1 MPWFKGLFTECAA
14 RICARLLQP
23 DWTTASA
30 VGVIPVLGPE
40 DFIWKEETMRDNTC
54 IDLLAEPLAEDTF
67 QYWPLRPTTI
77 AVIRLQ
83 PLDSCGV
90 CGRSR
95 DITRKQWDERV
106 VLLRPGKKP
115 EVTRRYQR
123 EGDPYSLGLGL
134 RDEVERLDDYNA
146 RIEKEKNAADTVID
160 LLAMKGQEKW
170 FVVCMDGNGV
180 TVNAKFPCQRGEVNM
195 KFLRSDDWNERLTLL
210 VKGDRVTARR
220 WQRACDPYFG
230 LSDFYILCNTH
241 CVPANKC
248 CTCTLGRICDHC
260 ACRNDR
266 LVRAKLDGL
275 KGIKWAAGGPCGSDS
290 FTIIQ
295 ETPLSSIRRNLTP
308 ARFAAIVAADA
319 LDTFDA
325 QHGCEY
331 QSVDLRNQP
340 EAVQNAHE
348 KAVNDLYNYNQMN
361 PQACHAQL
369 AEYAHNYR
377 RDLYKMAG
385 WAPTAG
391 INQTTPRPPSP
402 DVFDPCIAPSIA
414 INVTPLADPW
424 PQASQMVKARMRLYV
439 IVALQAYQELLASR
453 R

>member
-1 MPWFKGLFTECAA
+1 MPWFKGLFTECAT
-14 RICARLLQP
+14 RLCARLLQP
-23 DWTTASA
+23 DWTTVSA
-30 VGVIPVLGPE
+30 AGVIPVLGPE
-40 DFIWKEETMRDNTC
+40 DFIWKEETMRDNIC
-54 IDLLAEPLAEDTF
+54 IDLLAEPPAEDTF

-106 VLLRPGKKP
+106 VLLRPGKEP
-115 EVTRRYQR
+115 ETTRRYQR
-123 EGDPYSLGLGL
+123 EGDTYSLGLL
-134 RDEVERLDDYNA
+134 DKCLVEPFDDYNA
-146 RIEKEKNAADTVID
+146 RIAQEKAKDADTVID
-160 LLAMKGQEKW
+160 LLALKGQERW
-170 FVVCMDGNGV
+170 TIVCRDGNGV
-180 TVNAKFPCQRGEVNM
+180 TVNAKFPCQPGEVNM

-210 VKGDRVTARR
+210 VKGERVTARR

-241 CVPANKC
+241 CVPASRCVQVSGAIGFPSLSSKN
-248 CTCTLGRICDHC
+248 LRDM
-260 ACRNDR
+260 
-266 LVRAKLDGL
+266 
-275 KGIKWAAGGPCGSDS
+275 KWAAGGPCGSDS

-295 ETPLSSIRRNLTP
+295 ETPLSTIRRNLTP

-331 QSVDLRNQP
+331 QPVNLRCQS
-340 EAVQNAHE
+340 EAVQNLHE
-348 KAVNDLYNYNQMN
+348 AAVIDLYNY
-361 PQACHAQL
+361 AQTVSADETSL

-377 RDLYKMAG
+377 RGLYKAAGWCPMAG
-385 WAPTAG
+385 S
-391 INQTTPRPPSP
+391 NQTTPRPPSP
-402 DVFDPCIAPSIA
+402 DMFHAMHTLPAAVNF
-414 INVTPLADPW
+414 TPLADPW
-424 PQASQMVKARMRLYV
+424 PQASLMVKARMRLYV
-439 IVALQAYQELLASR
+439 IIALQAYQELLASR